1 MTSQTQ
7 AGQNNFDNEINEE
20 YFKVIN
26 EVFAL
31 FRVNY
36 HNQYNSAY
44 KDDNFTNN
52 TKALWGE
59 SLSRFDHKTLI
70 NAAKK
75 IIRES
80 EFLPTLNKMIK
91 SCNELK
97 STTSLPN
104 VHTAYRE
111 ACNAPSPKRNA
122 TWTHPAVY
130 YAGKQ
135 TDWFFLA
142 NNTEK
147 TAFPIFKSHYERLC
161 QRIINGETL
170 PQLAT
175 LALPEETNTPL
186 SKEEN
191 KERMEK
197 LRQEMGI

>member
-1 MTSQTQ
+1 MTE
-7 AGQNNFDNEINEE
+7 AGHHNDTLSAEDKSTLIDTINQSFELLRINYQHLYFSAYSEID
-20 YFKVIN
+20 
-26 EVFAL
+26 AL
-31 FRVNY
+31 
-36 HNQYNSAY
+36 NSA
-44 KDDNFTNN
+44 KR
-52 TKALWGE
+52 LWME
-59 SLSRFDHKTLI
+59 SLSPFSADVILHAVRR
-70 NAAKK
+70 
-75 IIRES
+75 IIKES
-80 EFLPTLNKMIK
+80 DYLPTVSRVIRLCIDI
-91 SCNELK
+91 SSEH
-97 STTSLPN
+97 TLPN
-104 VHTAYRE
+104 AHNAYIE